1 MLRSCSTL
9 FVSHRGLTLY
19 SPARYGPI
27 DSLGPFYN
35 FYRMRKLPVKLSAIY
50 LSINTQLCSTVVL
63 KFLVDSEEVMSL
75 ALIGSCHKLS
85 WKKRVLKLYVWC
97 KYRRHKNIF
106 NLYLFFSELF
116 PNNVLKNSS
125 CPG

>member
-1 MLRSCSTL
+1 MLFYFL
-9 FVSHRGLTLY
+9 FVSHRGLVVY
-19 SPARYGPI
+19 SPVRYGPI

-35 FYRMRKLPVKLSAIY
+35 LYRMRKLPVKLSAIY
-50 LSINTQLCSTVVL
+50 LSINTQLCGTVL
-63 KFLVDSEEVMSL
+63 KFLVDSEGVMSL
-75 ALIGSCHKLS
+75 VLIGSCRKLS

-116 PNNVLKNSS
+116 PNNVLKNSP